1 MKTIKGVLPRALACV
16 VIFTVV
22 CGVIYTAAVTAIAQ
36 VAFPEKANG
45 SIIEVDGKKYGCELL
60 GQQFSDGLGPHTQNL
75 RQLLL
80 GNLRFDLQHLEYSSL
95 PAVGNAAIS

>member
-45 SIIEVDGKKYGCELL
+45 SII
-60 GQQFSDGLGPHTQNL
+60 
-75 RQLLL
+75 
-80 GNLRFDLQHLEYSSL
+80 
-95 PAVGNAAIS
+95 